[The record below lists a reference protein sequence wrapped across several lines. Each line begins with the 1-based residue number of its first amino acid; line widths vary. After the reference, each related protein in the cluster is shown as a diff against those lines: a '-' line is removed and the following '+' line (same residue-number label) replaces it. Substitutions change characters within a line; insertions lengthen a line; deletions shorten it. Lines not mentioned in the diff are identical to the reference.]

1 MSSIQDMGVPGTG
14 IGILHPALTYC
25 FRVVLEVG
33 DLDTRILTAQAVR
46 VTDFPIFLPEGA
58 VGAVAV
64 NFQNDAAYRVSRML
78 MDVAKKESFTLKLQA
93 LDGDENVVCDFVLG
107 DTYIDSLTHSQFDYA
122 GGDTKRSR
130 GKIKFKDYAAL
141 EGELSLDD
149 IAKMKTLFD
158 SISFE
163 FESDFKPEIEHT
175 TSVTAVFGYKSVA

>member
-64 NFQNDAAYRVSRML
+64 NFQ
-78 MDVAKKESFTLKLQA
+78 K
-93 LDGDENVVCDFVLG
+93 
-107 DTYIDSLTHSQFDYA
+107 
-122 GGDTKRSR
+122 
-130 GKIKFKDYAAL
+130 
-141 EGELSLDD
+141 
-149 IAKMKTLFD
+149 
-158 SISFE
+158 
-163 FESDFKPEIEHT
+163 
-175 TSVTAVFGYKSVA
+175 

>member
-1 MSSIQDMGVPGTG
+1 MSNIQDAGVPGTG
-14 IGILHPALTYC
+14 IGILHPALTYR

-46 VTDFPIFLPEGA
+46 VTDFPIFLPEGE
-58 VGAVAV
+58 VGVVAV
-64 NFQNDAAYRVSRML
+64 TFQNDVAYRVSRML
-78 MDVAKKESFTLKLQA
+78 IDVAKKESFTLKLQA
-93 LDGDENVVCDFVLG
+93 LCGDENVVSNFVLG
-107 DTYIDSLTHSQFDYA
+107 GAYIYSLTHSQFDYA

-175 TSVTAVFGYKSVA
+175 TSVTAVFGYKSVE